1 MVTYLA
7 IFVVCDFSYI
17 ETQEAIGKVP
27 MRVYGTDQNVPFLK
41 YAARVAPIITN
52 YYQVWS
58 IIRLFY
64 LLLQGGRCL
73 AKKNFGARFSKG

>member
-17 ETQEAIGKVP
+17 ETQEVVGKVP

-64 LLLQGGRCL
+64 LLLQGRCL
-73 AKKNFGARFSKG
+73 AKKLRARFSKG

>member
-17 ETQEAIGKVP
+17 ETQEVVGKVP

-58 IIRLFY
+58 ITREFLICFY
-64 LLLQGGRCL
+64 RGGVLQKRRDSL
-73 AKKNFGARFSKG
+73 KADQT